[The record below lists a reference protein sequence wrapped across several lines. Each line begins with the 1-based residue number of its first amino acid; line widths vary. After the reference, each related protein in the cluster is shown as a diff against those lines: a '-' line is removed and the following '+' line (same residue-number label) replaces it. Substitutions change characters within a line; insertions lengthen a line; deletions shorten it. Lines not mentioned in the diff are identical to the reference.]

1 MIAFLMP
8 SKILVLNSGSSS
20 VKYRLFT
27 ITDNRDV
34 EPVVGGVIERIGE
47 AGSAVSDHR
56 AALEGLVRGLES
68 AGSLHAGE
76 LLAVGHRVVHGGESF
91 DRAVRVD
98 AAVMAAIE
106 AAVPLAPLHNPAN
119 LEGIRAC
126 QAHWP
131 AVPQVAVFDTAF
143 HQTMPESAYR
153 YAIPA
158 AAYTEQ
164 GIRRY
169 GFHDTSFACMVRRM
183 AVHLNRPADSLNLI
197 VLHLGNGASACAI
210 ENGRSID
217 TSMGMTP
224 MAGLMMGTR
233 CGDVDPGVL
242 LFWLEQQ
249 GCSPG
254 EVSRWLN
261 RESGLKGIAGT
272 NDMRDI
278 LQEADRGGPARL
290 ALDMYIHRLR
300 HYIGAYRAQLPRL
313 DALIFT
319 GGIGEHAAPV
329 RSAAC
334 RDLSH
339 LGIVLDESA
348 NRAAGKGI
356 AEIHA
361 DSSPVRILIVP
372 TDEETEIA
380 RQTIDLLQAPGS
392 VLSPNIQ
399 DHRV

>member
-1 MIAFLMP
+1 MS

-20 VKYRLFT
+20 VKYRLFKLSAT
-27 ITDNRDV
+27 AAV
-34 EPVVGGVIERIGE
+34 ESMVGGVIERIGE
-47 AGSAVSDHR
+47 PGSAVADHR
-56 AALEGLVRGLES
+56 IALEGLVRGLES
-68 AGSLHAGE
+68 DGSLRDEE
-76 LLAVGHRVVHGGESF
+76 LVAVGHRVVHGGESF
-91 DRAVRVD
+91 DRAVRID
-98 AAVMAAIE
+98 TAVVSAIE

-119 LEGIRAC
+119 LAGIQAC
-126 QAHWP
+126 QERWP

-158 AAYTEQ
+158 FGYTQE

-169 GFHDTSFACMVRRM
+169 GFHGTSFAGI
-183 AVHLNRPADSLNLI
+183 VHRLAAYLNRPADSLNLI

-210 ENGRSID
+210 ENGHSID

-233 CGDVDPGVL
+233 CGDLDPGVL

-249 GCSPG
+249 GRSPA
-254 EVSRWLN
+254 EVSCWLN
-261 RESGLKGIAGT
+261 RESGLKGVAGT

-278 LQEADRGGPARL
+278 LQEADSVGSARL
-290 ALDMYIHRLR
+290 ALDMYVHGLR

-313 DALIFT
+313 DALVFT

-348 NRAAGKGI
+348 NRSAGTGVS
-356 AEIHA
+356 EIQA
-361 DSSPVRILIVP
+361 LSSPVRVMIVP
-372 TDEETEIA
+372 SDEEGEIA
-380 RQTIDLLQAPGS
+380 RQTIDLLQFSGS
-392 VLSPNIQ
+392 PSDLGTH
-399 DHRV
+399 DH

>member
-1 MIAFLMP
+1 MP
-8 SKILVLNSGSSS
+8 SKILVFNSGSSS
-20 VKYRLFT
+20 VKYRLFKRSVT
-27 ITDNRDV
+27 SAV
-34 EPVVGGVIERIGE
+34 ESVVGGVIERIGE
-47 AGSAVSDHR
+47 AGSVVADHR
-56 AALEGLVRGLES
+56 IALEGLVRGLES
-68 AGSLHAGE
+68 DGSLRAGE
-76 LLAVGHRVVHGGESF
+76 LVAVGHRVVHGGESF

-98 AAVMAAIE
+98 AAVLGAIE

-119 LEGIRAC
+119 LAGIRAC
-126 QAHWP
+126 QERWP

-158 AAYTEQ
+158 VGYTQ
-164 GIRRY
+164 DDIRRY
-169 GFHDTSFACMVRRM
+169 GFHGTSFAGIVRCV
-183 AVHLNRPADSLNLI
+183 AGHLARPADSLNLV

-233 CGDVDPGVL
+233 CGDLDPGVL
-242 LFWLEQQ
+242 LYWLEQQ
-249 GCSPG
+249 GRAPG

-278 LQEADRGGPARL
+278 LQEAERGGAARL
-290 ALDMYIHRLR
+290 ALDMYVHRLR

-313 DALIFT
+313 DALVFT

-334 RDLSH
+334 RDLGH
-339 LGIVLDESA
+339 LGIVLDEAA
-348 NRAAGKGI
+348 NRAAGMDI

-361 DSSPVRILIVP
+361 ASSPVRILIVP
-372 TDEETEIA
+372 TDEEGEIA
-380 RQTIDLLQAPGS
+380 RQTIELLQFSGS
-392 VLSPNIQ
+392 PSGSGSH
-399 DHRV
+399 DY